1 MKCVTIFIMS
11 KSKCG
16 LIHWL
21 TEFEKTSTEKGMT
34 GWLIK
39 KGIAKNKSTANTE
52 LLLIA
57 IIFFMMSKLAF
68 LII

>member
-1 MKCVTIFIMS
+1 MKRVTIYIMS

-21 TEFEKTSTEKGMT
+21 TRFEKTSTEKGMT

-39 KGIAKNKSTANTE
+39 KGIAKNKSIANTE

>member
-1 MKCVTIFIMS
+1 MS
-11 KSKCG
+11 KSKYR

-21 TEFEKTSTEKGMT
+21 IRFEKTSTENGMA

-39 KGIAKNKSTANTE
+39 KGIAKNKGTANTE

>member
-1 MKCVTIFIMS
+1 MS

-21 TEFEKTSTEKGMT
+21 TKFEKTSTEKGMA